1 MLKFGGQKI
10 RCWEAERSIAATH
23 GQVRWRPG
31 KSEQPGLGSK
41 KSSSLLGVQGFAT
54 FMTAAASHGS
64 IAEAQC
70 ALREIELMF
79 WRNGVQLRVQ
89 QCFFPLQNGF
99 VLTSK
104 LKLQQQK
111 QKDLEY
117 MSFACVPCSITFKNA
132 VK

>member
-10 RCWEAERSIAATH
+10 CCREAERSIGATH
-23 GQVRWRPG
+23 GQVTWRPS
-31 KSEQPGLGSK
+31 KSEQPGLRSK
-41 KSSSLLGVQGFAT
+41 KSSLLGVQGFAT

-89 QCFFPLQNGF
+89 QWFFPLQNGF

-117 MSFACVPCSITFKNA
+117 TSFACIPSSITLKNA